1 MQALQFILTV
11 TNLPIFEHLCHRIFE
26 HISTKK
32 QPKPLFHFIVFP
44 SISSGFSP
52 FILLGRRI
60 RPKPIFFI
68 SFFLSI
74 TICFLP
80 RLQFMLH
87 YLDLPKGVYSNWKAG
102 KSRNFCE
109 HLGAISKFLNVS
121 AEYLVTGK
129 DAEKNMENPR
139 EIELLNWYRK
149 LTPEKQDAI
158 RQMAKLLAE

>member
-1 MQALQFILTV
+1 MALH
-11 TNLPIFEHLCHRIFE
+11 HLFALAQRVHDA
-26 HISTKK
+26 HIGIIRQNKAN
-32 QPKPLFHFIVFP
+32 QIIVKAE
-44 SISSGFSP
+44 
-52 FILLGRRI
+52 LVA
-60 RPKPIFFI
+60 
-68 SFFLSI
+68 
-74 TICFLP
+74 
-80 RLQFMLH
+80 

-149 LTPEKQDAI
+149 LNTTPSNGQLG
-158 RQMAKLLAE
+158 R

>member
-1 MQALQFILTV
+1 MNNRDNTKEAEEILSRISAELTRQNRMQAELV
-11 TNLPIFEHLCHRIFE
+11 A
-26 HISTKK
+26 
-32 QPKPLFHFIVFP
+32 
-44 SISSGFSP
+44 
-52 FILLGRRI
+52 
-60 RPKPIFFI
+60 
-68 SFFLSI
+68 
-74 TICFLP
+74 
-80 RLQFMLH
+80 

-139 EIELLNWYRK
+139 EIELRNWYRK